1 MSIVRTISA
10 PILNPSPLVARGGG
24 AAVRTMLTL
33 VTLFHFASEAFAVDS
48 SVDASVAKPA
58 VGSLYIKEY
67 RVKGSKILNAEEIGE
82 AVYPFLGPGR
92 SEEDVENAR
101 AALEKV
107 YREKGYNAVSVQIP
121 QQKVLAGIVTLQAVE
136 APVGRLRVKGSRYYS
151 LSGIK
156 EKAPSLAEGV
166 VPNFNDVTRDLIAL
180 NRLSERRITPAL
192 RPGIESGTVDIDL
205 NVEDKLPL
213 HGSIELNNRYSPNT
227 TELRLNASISFQNL
241 WQLGHGLGFSFQIAP
256 QNLDDAQVYSGY
268 YLARFPN
275 IDWLSVI
282 LQGTKQDSNV
292 STLGG
297 AAVAGRGEIL
307 GGRVMIT
314 LPVPKSWQWAEIRTG
329 DPDQKPGEMEF
340 KDWRGFFHSLNFGVD
355 YKHFEQGLDLG
366 TSRIDTPI
374 TYYPVTVAY
383 AASLLGTNYQTELN
397 ASLMFHFRGSG
408 SDPVEFESNRFD
420 ADGNFLIFRGDLEH
434 TITLP
439 KGFQVSGKV
448 QGQLADQAL
457 LSNEQFSAGGLSTV
471 RGYLESEVPG
481 DNAVIGSLELRSP
494 SLLTFFGKKPD
505 DPANEWRIY
514 SFIEGG
520 RVTLHSPL
528 PEQQSRFDLASY
540 GFGSRIRLFDHFSG
554 SIDAAV
560 PIISQQAS
568 ETGEP
573 RVTFRVWADF

>member
-1 MSIVRTISA
+1 MLGLGGT
-10 PILNPSPLVARGGG
+10 VARTLL
-24 AAVRTMLTL
+24 ALAVILRFTSDT
-33 VTLFHFASEAFAVDS
+33 FAVES
-48 SVDASVAKPA
+48 TAATVAAGPA
-58 VGSLYIKEY
+58 IGPLYIKEY
-67 RVKGSKILNAEEIGE
+67 RVKGSKILNAAEIGE

-92 SEEDVENAR
+92 SEQDVEKAR
-101 AALEKV
+101 AALEQV
-107 YREKGYNAVSVQIP
+107 YRDKGYSAVSVQIP
-121 QQKVLAGIVTLQAVE
+121 QQKVLAGIVTLQAIE
-136 APVGRLRVKGSRYYS
+136 APVGRLRVHGSRYYS
-151 LSGIK
+151 LSNIK
-156 EKAPSLAEGV
+156 KKAPSVAEGI

-192 RPGIESGTVDIDL
+192 RAGVEPGTVDIDL
-205 NVEDKLPL
+205 NVEDKFPL
-213 HGSIELNNRYSPNT
+213 HGSVELNNRYSPNT
-227 TELRLNASISFQNL
+227 TELRLNASISYQNL

-256 QNLDDAQVYSGY
+256 QKLDDAQVYSAY

-297 AAVAGRGEIL
+297 AAVAGRGEII

-314 LPVPKSWQWAEIRTG
+314 LPVPKSWQWADIRTG
-329 DPDQKPGEMEF
+329 EADQKLGEMEF
-340 KDWRGFFHSLNFGVD
+340 RDWKGFFHSLNFGVD
-355 YKHFEQGLDLG
+355 YKHFQQGLDLG
-366 TSRIDTPI
+366 TSRIDTPV
-374 TYYPVTVAY
+374 TYYPVTASY
-383 AASLLGTNYQTELN
+383 AASLIGRSYLTELN

-408 SDPVEFESNRFD
+408 SDPVEFDLNRFD

-439 KGFQVSGKV
+439 MGFQVSGKV

-481 DNAVIGSLELRSP
+481 DNAVIGSFELRSP

-520 RVTLHSPL
+520 RVSLHSPL

-554 SIDAAV
+554 SIDAAI
-560 PIISQQAS
+560 PMISQQSQA
-568 ETGEP
+568 GEP
-573 RVTFRVWADF
+573 LVTFRVWADF